1 MPLIDTTKV
10 FVVKQFRYLVKDEE
24 GNPMRRFYWK
34 DEAIR
39 FLQEGWTL
47 VRIPRKPKVNIFEV
61 FEPAP
66 F

>member
-1 MPLIDTTKV
+1 M
-10 FVVKQFRYLVKDEE
+10 VKQFRYLVKDEE
-24 GNPMRRFYWK
+24 GNPMRKFYWK